1 LRGRYTSY
9 TGRVYPIASRSI
21 IQHLSPTESH
31 DSAESHCNK
40 DALDAVDTLVSPS
53 VGVPVLR
60 LMILTLMCDS
70 FATCGTDKI
79 S

>member
-1 LRGRYTSY
+1 M
-9 TGRVYPIASRSI
+9 
-21 IQHLSPTESH
+21 HESN
-31 DSAESHCNK
+31 CNK
-40 DALDAVDTLVSPS
+40 DALDAVDALVSPS

-70 FATCGTDKI
+70 FGMYDTDDI